1 MTTIQVVLDDEL
13 LKAAGRAAR
22 RSKKNRSELMREAL
36 RQYLRNKEI
45 RAMEEQERI
54 GYTKHPQTKEELQ
67 WVAEASWPAE

>member
-13 LKAAGRAAR
+13 LKAADRAAR

-54 GYTKHPQTKEELQ
+54 GYTKHPQAKEELQ
-67 WVAEASWPAE
+67 WVGEASWPAE